1 MAKFSL
7 HSKRDRIKT
16 LITKLENDQSVQARD
31 VNLVL
36 SAEQRK
42 KMEAEWSLQ
51 KTKRQPTKPE
61 LISSYEKALKVAAIW
76 QGRLERYK
84 ASKPTTYKVFVDRNA
99 KQLEHEEKVAEA
111 LKQAKTDLKKISS
124 SKQELIAWLDREVI
138 AKDIAGLDLDQ
149 MPRSITSRSDA
160 NRSKTTANQLLGV
173 KTKMETKIDALK
185 QALEQVESQIKAQGF
200 FIEITEEE
208 QKQKLDRLLKQI
220 RKR

>member
-7 HSKRDRIKT
+7 FSKRDRIKT
-16 LITKLENDQSVQARD
+16 LITKLENDQPVQARD

-61 LISSYEKALKVAAIW
+61 LISSYEKALKVAAMW
-76 QGRLERYK
+76 NGRLERYK
-84 ASKPTTYKVFVDRNA
+84 VSKPTTYKVYVDRNA
-99 KQLEHEEKVAEA
+99 KQLEHEEKIAEA
-111 LKQAKTDLKKISS
+111 LKLAKADLKKIVASEE
-124 SKQELIAWLDREVI
+124 ELTGWLDREVI
-138 AKDIAGLDLDQ
+138 AKDIAGLKLDQ

-160 NRSKTTANQLLGV
+160 NQSKSNANQLLGV

-185 QALEQVESQIKAQGF
+185 LALVEVEGQIKAQGF
-200 FIEITEEE
+200 SIETTDEE
-208 QKQKLDRLLKQI
+208 QKKKLNELLTVIKG
-220 RKR
+220 R